1 MPGRRNII
9 VPRRRFTIWA
19 AVYFG
24 AFVAAPFLALCVGL
38 DYLLYR
44 AAKAGLVS
52 CLSLFCLM
60 E

>member
-1 MPGRRNII
+1 MTGRRNIV
-9 VPRRRFTIWA
+9 VPRRRFTGWA
-19 AVYFG
+19 ALYFG
-24 AFVAAPFLALCVGL
+24 IFVALPILAICVGL

-60 E
+60 D

>member
-19 AVYFG
+19 AIYFG
-24 AFVAAPFLALCVGL
+24 AFVAVPILALFVGL

-44 AAKAGLVS
+44 AAQAGHGP
-52 CLSLFCLM
+52 CLSLFCLLD
-60 E
+60 

>member
-1 MPGRRNII
+1 MSGRRNII
-9 VPRRRFTIWA
+9 VPRRRFTLWA

-24 AFVAAPFLALCVGL
+24 VFVALPFLALCVGL

-44 AAKAGLVS
+44 AARADLVP

-60 E
+60 D